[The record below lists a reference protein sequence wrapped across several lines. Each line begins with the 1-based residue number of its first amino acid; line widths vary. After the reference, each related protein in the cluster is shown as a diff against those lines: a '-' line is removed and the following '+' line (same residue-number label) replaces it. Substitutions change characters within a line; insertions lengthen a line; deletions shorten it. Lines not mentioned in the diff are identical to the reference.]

1 MISGFLSKR
10 NQKQDET
17 GLKYIKLCT
26 LCKRYD
32 HVDELL
38 FRYGSGYY
46 FHKACRDVSKVNQDR
61 VNKGRKPAAHFLPE
75 GIGKCVRCHNYSKID
90 ESWSKSR
97 TMHRKCDSTNSLN
110 HQTIKKQMTENTTV
124 SAMSGLPFDH
134 SISAL
139 KAQGDHD
146 HETLLYRGHIFQWE
160 NRLEGSVRDGLR
172 YTNLT
177 IDQICDNL
185 KTYLKQPGKDIGLK
199 PYPKIGFDTA
209 QEAVE
214 FYETTN

>member
-1 MISGFLSKR
+1 
-10 NQKQDET
+10 
-17 GLKYIKLCT
+17 
-26 LCKRYD
+26 
-32 HVDELL
+32 
-38 FRYGSGYY
+38 
-46 FHKACRDVSKVNQDR
+46 
-61 VNKGRKPAAHFLPE
+61 VNKGRQPAAHILPE
-75 GIGKCVRCHNYSKID
+75 GIGRCPRCFGYSKLD
-90 ESWSKSR
+90 DSWSKLGKE
-97 TMHRKCDSTNSLN
+97 HKKCDSIHSSNYKL
-110 HQTIKKQMTENTTV
+110 IKKQMTEDTTV

-160 NRLEGSVRDGLR
+160 NRLEGAVRDGLR

-177 IDQICDNL
+177 VDQICDNL

-214 FYETTN
+214 FYETTH